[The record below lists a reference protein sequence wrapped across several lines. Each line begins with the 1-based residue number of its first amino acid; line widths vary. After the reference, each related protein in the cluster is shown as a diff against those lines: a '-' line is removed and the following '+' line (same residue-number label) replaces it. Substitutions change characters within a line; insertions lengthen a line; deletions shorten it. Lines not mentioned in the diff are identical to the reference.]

1 MPSRAESSPSMICK
15 ACPTSF
21 VKNESG
27 RLAPAH
33 LTMLPT
39 TCAADTMTCD
49 SGYVRSGR
57 RSSVSSNDT
66 SKAYIHRVG
75 CCSGA
80 LDPGYHRLPA
90 RAWHLGQISVCSRVC
105 LLTDR
110 RNRSETLIGVV
121 AFRQVKDAM
130 EDVFPDTL
138 APVVAG
144 KLEAVR
150 CNLDVSY
157 AYWHDERR
165 T

>member
-1 MPSRAESSPSMICK
+1 MICR

-57 RSSVSSNDT
+57 RSAISSRT
-66 SKAYIHRVG
+66 SFAAYIRRVG

-80 LDPGYHRLPA
+80 LYPGYHRLPA

-110 RNRSETLIGVV
+110 RDCSETLIGVV

-144 KLEAVR
+144 KLEVVR
-150 CNLDVSY
+150 CNLVVSS
-157 AYWHDERR
+157 ACCHDARR